1 MKAVRIHE
9 YGGPEVLR
17 YEDAPRPSMGEGD
30 VLVRVHAAGINPVDW
45 KIRDGGMREHLHYTL
60 PLILGWDVS
69 GVVDAVG
76 PGVHKGSRFGVG
88 DEVFART
95 DIARDGAYAEYL
107 AVRATEL
114 SRKPASL
121 DHIQAAA
128 VPLAALTAW
137 QALVSAPAPY
147 MSAELRKGQTVL
159 VHGASGGVGSFAVQI
174 AKLRGAHV
182 IATTSAGN
190 MDVVR
195 DLGADEVIDYT
206 SVRFE
211 DVVHAVDAVFDT
223 VGGDTQDRS
232 WTVLAPGGVLVSIV
246 KPPAEDMAR
255 KYGVRAGFL
264 FLQPLA
270 SQLDE
275 IARAIDAGQIR
286 PIVSEVLPL
295 SDARKGQE
303 LSEGGHVRG
312 KIVLRVL

>member
-30 VLVRVHAAGINPVDW
+30 VLVRVHAAAINPVDW
-45 KIRDGGMREHLHYTL
+45 KIRVGSMRANLHYTL

-76 PGVHKGSRFGVG
+76 TGVNEVNGLGVG
-88 DEVFART
+88 DEVFARS
-95 DIARDGAYAEYL
+95 DIARDGAYAEYV

-114 SRKPASL
+114 SKKPASL
-121 DHIQAAA
+121 DHVHAAA

-137 QALVSAPAPY
+137 QALVSAPAPSV
-147 MSAELRKGQTVL
+147 SAALRKGQTVL
-159 VHGASGGVGSFAVQI
+159 IHGAAGGVGSFAVQI

-182 IATTSAGN
+182 IATTSARN
-190 MDVVR
+190 VDFVR

-211 DVVHAVDAVFDT
+211 DAVHAVDAVFDT

-232 WTVLAPGGVLVSIV
+232 WSVLARGGVLVSIV
-246 KPPAEDMAR
+246 KPPPESMAE

-264 FLQPLA
+264 FMQPLA
-270 SQLDE
+270 SQ
-275 IARAIDAGQIR
+275 ID
-286 PIVSEVLPL
+286 
-295 SDARKGQE
+295 
-303 LSEGGHVRG
+303 
-312 KIVLRVL
+312 

>member
-30 VLVRVHAAGINPVDW
+30 VLVRVYAAAINPVDW
-45 KIRDGGMREHLHYTL
+45 KIREGHMRANLRYAL
-60 PLILGWDVS
+60 PLILGWDMS

-76 PGVHKGSRFGVG
+76 PGASGLGVG
-88 DEVFART
+88 DEVFARP
-95 DIARDGAYAEYL
+95 DIARDGAYAEYMV
-107 AVRATEL
+107 VRAKEL
-114 SRKPASL
+114 SKKPGSL
-121 DHIQAAA
+121 DHVHAAS

-147 MSAELRKGQTVL
+147 TSASLLKGQSVL

-182 IATTSAGN
+182 IATTSPKN
-190 MDVVR
+190 VDFVR
-195 DLGADEVIDYT
+195 DLGADEVVDYT
-206 SVRFE
+206 SQRFE
-211 DVVHAVDAVFDT
+211 DVVHDVDAVFDT

-232 WTVLAPGGVLVSIV
+232 WRVLARGGVLVSIV
-246 KPPAEDMAR
+246 KPPPEDMAG

-264 FLQPLA
+264 FLQPLT

-286 PIVSEVLPL
+286 PIVSDVLPL
-295 SDARKGQE
+295 SDARRGHE
-303 LSEGGHVRG
+303 LSQAGHVRG
-312 KIVLRVL
+312 KIVLRVR